1 MLHICT
7 GTDTQA
13 RKKFREQVVQNFPH
27 IEVSG
32 NDEALSVIYQNI
44 VAGQTLFGAGNSV
57 VVRSASE
64 VEDLADFL
72 GRHLDI
78 ISESPLHLVLDDYEF
93 TVSQEKFFKSK
104 KITINVFDLPTSAGP
119 NVFALTDALATGS
132 KKTAW
137 AAYQNMLSSDV
148 SPEEMTAPIW
158 WWLKNL
164 GQTYRGV
171 RDAKPFVQKKLDTA
185 VKVFGDTVPDMLV
198 DFCAAVDNARNGTKL
213 ELELEMWILKAMI
226 KN

>member
-1 MLHICT
+1 MLYICT

-13 RKKFREQVVQNFPH
+13 RKKFRDKLVTGFAYVEIPGNNDPLPVV
-27 IEVSG
+27 
-32 NDEALSVIYQNI
+32 YQNI
-44 VAGQTLFGAGNSV
+44 VAGQTLFGDGCSV
-57 VVRSASE
+57 IIRGASE
-64 VEDLADFL
+64 VENLTDFL
-72 GRHLDI
+72 DRHLDI
-78 ISESPLHLVLDDYEF
+78 LNTSTLHLVLDDYEF

-104 KITINVFDLPTSAGP
+104 KITINVFDLPVDAGP

-137 AAYQNMLSSDV
+137 ATYQNMLNSDISS
-148 SPEEMTAPIW
+148 EEMTAPIW

-198 DFCAAVDNARNGTKL
+198 DFCTAVDNARNGTKL
-213 ELELEMWILKAMI
+213 EMELEMWILKSMV